1 MRTLVLASLFL
12 AVLLFLASCT
22 NATDK
27 AESRTQTPP
36 SEKKETVTIQTVTL
50 DIEGIT

>member
-1 MRTLVLASLFL
+1 MRTLVLANLFL

-22 NATDK
+22 NSPKK
-27 AESRTQTPP
+27 AESQTPSP
-36 SEKKETVTIQTVTL
+36 EKKEPVTIQTVTL